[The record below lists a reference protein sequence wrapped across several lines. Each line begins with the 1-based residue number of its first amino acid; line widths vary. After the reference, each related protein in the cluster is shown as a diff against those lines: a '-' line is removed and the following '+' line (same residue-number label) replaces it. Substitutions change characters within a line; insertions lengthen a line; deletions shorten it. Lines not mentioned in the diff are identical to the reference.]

1 MYDEYQTL
9 ITEGESLIKEKG
21 SKFFGYCFPVTDE
34 EEVKFFVE
42 QLKEQHPKARH
53 HCYAYRFGFKGE
65 VFRAND
71 DGEPSGSAG
80 KPILNTLLGQELTN
94 TLVVVVRY
102 FGGTLLGVPGL
113 IQAYKEASLAALAEA
128 EREIRPITKAL
139 RIDYDFG
146 QTNVVMHLVKRLD
159 LRVKEQVFD
168 ERSGIVLDVRL
179 SLVDEIHKAL
189 EEYWTVTI
197 TEAEI
202 REEGMH

>member
-1 MYDEYQTL
+1 MYDEFQTL
-9 ITEGESLIKEKG
+9 VTEGESLIKEKG
-21 SKFFGYCFPVTDE
+21 SKFYGYCYPVSNE
-34 EEVKFFVE
+34 EEVKILVE
-42 QLKEQHPKARH
+42 GLKEMHPKARH
-53 HCYAYRFGFKGE
+53 HCYAYRLGYTGE
-65 VFRAND
+65 IFRAND

-113 IQAYKEASLAALAEA
+113 IQAYKEASLAALNEA
-128 EREIRPITKAL
+128 EKEILPITTEL
-139 RIDYDFG
+139 RIDYDFA

-159 LRVKEQVFD
+159 LRVKEQVFED
-168 ERSGIVLDVRL
+168 RSGILLDVRL

-197 TEAEI
+197 SSTEKSD
-202 REEGMH
+202 